1 MVTPERVTCAVAL
14 EIVTTL
20 PAPPPSRIVLLA
32 PEPRTLRLMLM
43 VKFSLYV
50 AAATLIESPEAA
62 KEMAWPTVLQAVA
75 GDVHALVLLPLTPLT
90 YHVVLAIAVEVR
102 ATNTAANRKLASSL
116 SFMIFSFSLTWRPL
130 IVRPPYG

>member
-43 VKFSLYV
+43 VKFSVYV

-62 KEMAWPTVLQAVA
+62 KEMAWPTVLQAVVE
-75 GDVHALVLLPLTPLT
+75 DVQALLSLPLTPLT

-102 ATNTAANRKLASSL
+102 AINTDAIKKLVSIL
-116 SFMIFSFSLTWRPL
+116 
-130 IVRPPYG
+130 

>member
-43 VKFSLYV
+43 VKFSVYV

-62 KEMAWPTVLQAVA
+62 KEMAWPTVLQAVV
-75 GDVHALVLLPLTPLT
+75 GDVQALLSLPLTPLT
-90 YHVVLAIAVEVR
+90 YHVLAE
-102 ATNTAANRKLASSL
+102 AAELIRHKTVSSNVV
-116 SFMIFSFSLTWRPL
+116 
-130 IVRPPYG
+130 VRPVCFTIVSSSSRQLRW